1 LLGTNPPL
9 QGKTIEQLQATS
21 TFLLALLTTLV
32 SGVGLFYLARAW
44 PFSQLARLLSLTFFG
59 ILALLTARTA
69 YTASFIN
76 YDYANEYLVYAHSA
90 PGPKLVLEQVE
101 DISRRTTD
109 GLAIAV
115 AYDDKTT
122 YPYWWYFRN
131 YPNARFYGANPTR
144 DLRELPIIIAGSAN
158 YDKIEPIVGQAFYP
172 FDFVR
177 LWWPNQDYFNL
188 TWERIW
194 NALRNP
200 AMRSA
205 LFQVWLNRDHTEY
218 SQVVDRDM
226 SFPNWEPSERM
237 RMYVRKD
244 IAAKIWNYGVGPSP
258 EEVVADPYEGKETKL
273 TADIMFGLPGAEP
286 GQFNRPRDLAVAP
299 DGTLY
304 VADTDNHRIQHLSR
318 DGEVLHTWGSFA
330 DISKGPAPA
339 GTFYEPWGIAVGPD
353 GSVYV
358 ADTWNHRIQ
367 KFSPSGEFIKM
378 WGYFGQAEAPE
389 AFWGPRDVIVDA
401 SGRLLVTDTGNK
413 RIAIFDTNG
422 NFLNQFGSEGFDPGQ
437 FYEPVGMALDD
448 QGRLYVADTWNQ
460 RIQVFEPDEAVGYSP
475 VNSWDVYA
483 WFGQSLDNKP
493 YLSFGGP
500 GHLFATD
507 PEGYR
512 VLEFSQDGEIVRFW
526 GDYST
531 GPDGFGMAG
540 SVAADPAG
548 GVWVSDTGNNRIL
561 HFNLPEE

>member
-1 LLGTNPPL
+1 
-9 QGKTIEQLQATS
+9 
-21 TFLLALLTTLV
+21 
-32 SGVGLFYLARAW
+32 
-44 PFSQLARLLSLTFFG
+44 
-59 ILALLTARTA
+59 
-69 YTASFIN
+69 
-76 YDYANEYLVYAHSA
+76 
-90 PGPKLVLEQVE
+90 
-101 DISRRTTD
+101 
-109 GLAIAV
+109 
-115 AYDDKTT
+115 
-122 YPYWWYFRN
+122 
-131 YPNARFYGANPTR
+131 
-144 DLRELPIIIAGSAN
+144 
-158 YDKIEPIVGQAFYP
+158 
-172 FDFVR
+172 
-177 LWWPNQDYFNL
+177 
-188 TWERIW
+188 
-194 NALRNP
+194 
-200 AMRSA
+200 
-205 LFQVWLNRDHTEY
+205 
-218 SQVVDRDM
+218 
-226 SFPNWEPSERM
+226 
-237 RMYVRKD
+237 MYVRKD